1 MELIYVITEMRHETE
16 IYRFSISFE
25 FDGSGWRFRSC
36 QLYPRGEYGVP
47 FGLVNLAENGRIRG
61 ILWGGNSVAATA
73 GVKFAVN
80 NLYSIL
86 SIG

>member
-25 FDGSGWRFRSC
+25 FDG
-36 QLYPRGEYGVP
+36 
-47 FGLVNLAENGRIRG
+47 
-61 ILWGGNSVAATA
+61 T